1 MSGNGNGFSYKFFEK
16 MVVKEFYYIYNKYN
30 IRLYLEVNVTVT
42 LTETVTVTAPEKL
55 QIWCSKSVNFGF
67 KIMVVP

>member
-42 LTETVTVTAPEKL
+42 LTETVTG
-55 QIWCSKSVNFGF
+55 CSKSVNFGF

>member
-1 MSGNGNGFSYKFFEK
+1 MKRHEMSGNGNGFSYKFFEK

-42 LTETVTVTAPEKL
+42 LTKRTDQAVKREECA
-55 QIWCSKSVNFGF
+55 FGRFLF
-67 KIMVVP
+67 KRS